1 MHGLSMYKESHTR
14 WCIEP
19 LQRREGAER
28 SQSNIPLN
36 FGLCSWNG
44 EYKPAKPRKQN
55 AQNLKWGYIPHPGE
69 HKWIRGNKWDPG
81 K

>member
-1 MHGLSMYKESHTR
+1 MITAKMVCILKESSLNV
-14 WCIEP
+14 IAI
-19 LQRREGAER
+19 GIAIAGR

-55 AQNLKWGYIPHPGE
+55 AQNLKWGYIPQPGE
-69 HKWIRGNKWDPG
+69 HKWSW
-81 K
+81 